1 MVSMKAPE
9 AKPALPAVQEGT
21 ASPPLC
27 LLCSPVLPPPVLP
40 SGLELAIH

>member
-1 MVSMKAPE
+1 MVYVKAPE
-9 AKPALPAVQEGT
+9 AKPALPEIQEGT

-27 LLCSPVLPPPVLP
+27 LLCSPTLLPPVLP